1 MNSDKALISPQKP
14 WMIWMA
20 MLAVYL
26 AWGSTYLAIRFA
38 VESMPPFLMAGTRY
52 LLAGSVFYGLGR
64 LRREPA
70 ASRVEWRSAA
80 IVGLLLLLGGN
91 GGVTWSEQ
99 RIPSGIAALV
109 IGSTPIW
116 ITLLDALNPRGRK
129 PGWQVVLGVLFGFG
143 GVILLIDPAS
153 LVQGNQVYD
162 LTSMLV
168 LLLSAFLWA
177 VGSLYSREAHLPRS
191 ALMNTGLQMLA
202 GAAGLWLMATF
213 TGEWSLLE
221 IRKITTLS
229 AGALLYLIVV
239 GSMVGYAAYIW
250 LLRNAPTPLVATYA
264 YVNPMIAIV
273 LGSALAQEVFT
284 ARSLVAGAIIIS
296 SVVVINLAKNRQ
308 PASTVASS
316 PAAPGDQ

>member
-1 MNSDKALISPQKP
+1 MNSDKALKSPQRP

-52 LLAGSVFYGLGR
+52 LLAGSVFYGLSR
-64 LRREPA
+64 LRREPT

-91 GGVTWSEQ
+91 GGVTWAEQ

>member
-1 MNSDKALISPQKP
+1 
-14 WMIWMA
+14 MIWMA

-52 LLAGSVFYGLGR
+52 LLAGSVFYGLSR
-64 LRREPA
+64 LRREPT

-91 GGVTWSEQ
+91 GGVTWAEQ

>member
-1 MNSDKALISPQKP
+1 
-14 WMIWMA
+14 MIWMA

-52 LLAGSVFYGLGR
+52 LPAGSVFYGLSR
-64 LRREPA
+64 LRREPT

-91 GGVTWSEQ
+91 GGVTWAEQ